1 MSRSSLT
8 ARLRALVLGRPLDP
22 EDRGLFHKL
31 ALASF
36 LAWVGLGADPL
47 SSSCYGPSEAFLAL
61 GGHHALSLFVALAT
75 VVTVCVIS
83 ASYTQIID
91 LFPTGGGGYLVAGR
105 LLSPTVGMVSGCALL
120 IDYVLTITLSIASGA
135 DAVFSFLPPSWQ
147 GGRLAFAL
155 AGVILLTVLNLRGV
169 KESVSVLVP
178 IFLAFLVGHV
188 FLILY
193 GLGRPLDGLPEI
205 VSRAAADVGAAQRDL
220 GLWGMIALILRAYA
234 MGAGTYTGLEAVS
247 NGLPVLREPR
257 ARTGKRTM
265 LYMALSLSFMVVGLI
280 LNYMLHRVEFQ
291 SGKTLNAVLFGAMT
305 NSWGVAG
312 PVVVSAVLV
321 TEAAILFV
329 AAQAGFLDGPRILAN
344 MALDRWAPA
353 QFAHLSDRLVTQNG
367 ILLMGG
373 AALLLM
379 EITGGSVEVLLVL
392 YSINVFVTF
401 ILSQAGMVRHW
412 RQARGEEPHWRKGL
426 VLNGL
431 GLVLTGFILATIV
444 AVKFFEG
451 GWATLVVTGALAGVA
466 LLIQRH
472 YRRVGAL
479 VRKLDGLKQSVEE
492 DMSRLPDNPEP
503 GDLSAPAGSLS
514 RTAVVLVSGYN
525 GLGLHSLLAIH
536 RRFPGEFSNYV
547 FLCAGAV
554 DAGVYRGKREM
565 EELRDRLSGEMGQ
578 YVRLMRRRGYHAESV
593 LGLGTDVVEVI
604 AGLSEEIGARY
615 PWSVFFAGQI
625 VFPRESFWTR
635 LLHNQVVFGVQRR
648 LLRRGLPFTV
658 IPVTV

>member
-8 ARLRALVLGRPLDP
+8 ARFRALVLGRPLDP

-105 LLSPTVGMVSGCALL
+105 LLSPSVGMVSGCALL

-147 GGRLAFAL
+147 GGKLAFAL

-193 GLGRPLDGLPEI
+193 GLGQHLDGLPEI
-205 VSRAAADVGAAQRDL
+205 VSRAAADVGATQREL
-220 GLWGMIALILRAYA
+220 GFWGMIALILRAYA

-291 SGKTLNAVLFGAMT
+291 PGKTLNAVLFGAMT
-305 NSWGVAG
+305 SSWGVAG

-373 AALLLM
+373 AALVLM

-412 RQARGEEPHWRKGL
+412 WQARGEEPHWRKGL
-426 VLNGL
+426 LLNGL

-451 GWATLVVTGALAGVA
+451 GWATLVVTGALAGAA
-466 LLIQRH
+466 LLIRRH

-479 VRKLDGLKQSVEE
+479 VRKLDGLKQAVEE

-503 GDLSAPAGSLS
+503 GDLSAPAGSLA

-565 EELRDRLSGEMGQ
+565 EELRDRLSDELGQ

-593 LGLGTDVVEVI
+593 LGVGTDAVEVI
-604 AGLSEEIGARY
+604 AGLAEEVAERY
-615 PWSVFFAGQI
+615 PWSVFFAGQL
-625 VFPRESFWTR
+625 VFPRESFWSR

-648 LLRRGLPFTV
+648 LLRRALPFTV
-658 IPVTV
+658 LPVTV

>member
-193 GLGRPLDGLPEI
+193 GLGRHLDGLPEI